1 MEIKNQQP
9 FGRLLALIGKNYLHA
24 LQLKLSDLDAER
36 NFYALILIDEGKG
49 KITQQELAELLES
62 DKVSVVRI
70 IDNLSDL
77 GYVKRE
83 KVETDRRKYSLV
95 LTAKAE
101 KELPEIKTAI
111 TEVTEL
117 AFRGLSVTKIE
128 ELYADLH
135 IIKNNLNNRN
145 YE

>member
-1 MEIKNQQP
+1 MENKKQQP
-9 FGRLLALIGKNYLHA
+9 FGRLLTLIGKNYLHA
-24 LQLKLSDLDAER
+24 LQVKLSDLDVER

-83 KVETDRRKYSLV
+83 KVEADRRKYSLV
-95 LTAKAE
+95 LTAKAK
-101 KELPEIKTAI
+101 KELPGIKTAI
-111 TEVTEL
+111 AEVTDL
-117 AFRGLSVTKIE
+117 AFRGLSVNKVE
-128 ELYADLH
+128 EIYADLH

-145 YE
+145 